1 MRWNPMRAL
10 ARALGRR
17 AEGERDDVVGIDGDD
32 PCHDEHD
39 DRETSDGMSDRY
51 PWELLVRYGAGRVTP
66 GEAERVE
73 AWSAEDPEH
82 ARLARRI
89 TRLVSVSRA
98 ADDARTTD
106 RAWGRLQ
113 HRIEEADLAAERPRV
128 LHVRRRFQATFPAS
142 EASGWW
148 TRVAAGAIAAA
159 AVVAVGVW
167 GWRAAQPPVMREVA
181 TRPGERLEIGLPDG
195 SRVVL
200 GAASRIRF
208 TSGRFA
214 HARTIDLDGEAYFT
228 VAHDTKHP
236 FVVRTHGAAVQAV
249 GTAFDVRSYAED
261 SVVNVAVS
269 EGRVVLRPQS
279 GAIGTGTLLG
289 RGDLGQMD
297 ADGRA
302 SVQHDANI
310 DRYLAWVRG
319 RLVYDMAPVTMIVHD
334 LERWYDLAITI
345 DDHTRSTLGVTMT
358 IDPTQPAPRALQRL
372 AEVLNL
378 HVVQQGRHV
387 ELTAGAA
394 TAP

>member
-1 MRWNPMRAL
+1 
-10 ARALGRR
+10 
-17 AEGERDDVVGIDGDD
+17 
-32 PCHDEHD
+32 
-39 DRETSDGMSDRY
+39 
-51 PWELLVRYGAGRVTP
+51 
-66 GEAERVE
+66 
-73 AWSAEDPEH
+73 
-82 ARLARRI
+82 
-89 TRLVSVSRA
+89 
-98 ADDARTTD
+98 
-106 RAWGRLQ
+106 
-113 HRIEEADLAAERPRV
+113 
-128 LHVRRRFQATFPAS
+128 
-142 EASGWW
+142 
-148 TRVAAGAIAAA
+148 
-159 AVVAVGVW
+159 VVAVGVW
-167 GWRAAQPPVMREVA
+167 GWRAAQPPAMREVA

-195 SRVVL
+195 SHVVL

-228 VAHDTKHP
+228 VAHDTQHP

-269 EGRVVLRPQS
+269 EGRVVLRPRS

-319 RLVYDMAPVTMIVHD
+319 RLVYDMAPVTMIVRD
-334 LERWYDLAITI
+334 LERWYDLTITI
-345 DDHTRSTLGVTMT
+345 DDRTRTALGVTMT

-387 ELTAGAA
+387 ELTTGAPA
-394 TAP
+394 AP